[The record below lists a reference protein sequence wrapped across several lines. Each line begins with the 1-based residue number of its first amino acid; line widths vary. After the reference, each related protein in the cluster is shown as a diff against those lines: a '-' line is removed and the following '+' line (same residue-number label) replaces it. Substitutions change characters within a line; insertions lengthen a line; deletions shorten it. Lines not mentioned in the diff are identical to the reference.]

1 MHHNINTYYWN
12 NFSLILQANIL
23 AGLEEKS
30 MKEIAIRGILRNMYA
45 SVMKKWKYKRW
56 MNMSQ
61 SIVQFSMSDAQAD
74 NTHFDNIRFT
84 PNRYNVY

>member
-1 MHHNINTYYWN
+1 
-12 NFSLILQANIL
+12 
-23 AGLEEKS
+23 
-30 MKEIAIRGILRNMYA
+30 
-45 SVMKKWKYKRW
+45 